1 MNGCICEKN
10 GETFTVNGATGLGDF
25 SDGLAYAKMGEK
37 VGFVNDKGEWTIEA
51 KFDKV
56 RDFQAGYAAVRVGEK
71 WGVINKKG
79 EFVVE
84 PKFYDIKNFSKV
96 K

>member
-1 MNGCICEKN
+1 M
-10 GETFTVNGATGLGDF
+10 GLGDF
-25 SDGLAYAKMGEK
+25 SDGLAYAKVGEK
-37 VGFVNDKGEWTIEA
+37 VGFVNAKGECAIEA

-56 RDFQAGYAAVRVGEK
+56 RDFQDGFAAVRVGEV

-79 EFVVE
+79 EYVCE
-84 PKFYDIKNFSKV
+84 PQFCDIKNFSNV

>member
-1 MNGCICEKN
+1 M
-10 GETFTVNGATGLGDF
+10 GLGDLY
-25 SDGLAYAKMGEK
+25 DGLAYAKMREK
-37 VGFVNDKGEWTIEA
+37 LGYVNAKGECAIEA

-56 RDFQAGYAAVRVGEK
+56 RYFQDGFAALHVGEV

-79 EFVVE
+79 EYVCE
-84 PKFYDIKNFSKV
+84 PQFCDIKNFSKV

>member
-1 MNGCICEKN
+1 MANLIASYE
-10 GETFTVNGATGLGDF
+10 
-25 SDGLAYAKMGEK
+25 GEK
-37 VGFVNDKGEWTIEA
+37 VGFVNGKGEWAIEA

-56 RDFQAGYAAVRVGEK
+56 RDFQDGFAAVRIGEV

-79 EFVVE
+79 EFVCE
-84 PKFYDIKNFSKV
+84 PQFHDIKNFSKV